1 MLLKRI
7 IPCLDVR
14 DGRVVKGVGFQWLRD
29 AGDPAFQAAR
39 YDAEGADEIVV
50 LDVSATVEGRSTMV
64 ETIRA
69 VRDVMSIPL
78 VAGGGVRSIEDAA
91 RILESGAD
99 KVSINSAAVRRPEL
113 IGNLSD
119 RFGVQCVVV
128 AIDAARRTD
137 GGWEVVVDGG
147 RTSTGIDVIDWARRS
162 VGLGAGEILLTSRDR
177 DGTGLGYDLDLVRG
191 VTETVSVPVI
201 ASGGARTASDLESAF
216 EAGATGA
223 LLAGVLHDRITSIT
237 NLRLELAALGR
248 ELRPC

>member
-14 DGRVVKGVGFQWLRD
+14 DGRVVKGVAFQSLRD
-29 AGDPAFQAAR
+29 VGDPAFQAAR

-50 LDVSATVEGRSTMV
+50 LDVSATVESRSTMI

-69 VRDVMSIPL
+69 VREVISIPL

-91 RILESGAD
+91 RLLESGAD

-113 IGNLSD
+113 ITELSD
-119 RFGVQCVVV
+119 RFGTQCVVV
-128 AIDAARRTD
+128 AIDSTLRND

-147 RTSTGIDVIDWARRS
+147 RTSTGIDVIEWSRRS
-162 VGLGAGEILLTSRDR
+162 VDLGAGEILLTSRDR
-177 DGTGLGYDLDLVRG
+177 DGTGLGYDLNLIRG
-191 VTETVSVPVI
+191 VTESVSVPVI
-201 ASGGARTASDLESAF
+201 ASGGARTATDLESAF

-237 NLRLELAALGR
+237 SLRLELAALGR

>member
-7 IPCLDVR
+7 IPCLDVQ
-14 DGRVVKGVGFQWLRD
+14 DGRVVKGVGFQSLRD

-50 LDVSATVEGRSTMV
+50 LDVSATVEGRSTMI

-69 VRDVMSIPL
+69 VREVISIPL

-91 RILESGAD
+91 RLLESGAD

-113 IGNLSD
+113 IAELSE
-119 RFGVQCVVV
+119 RFGRQCVVV
-128 AIDAARRTD
+128 AIDATRRTD

-162 VGLGAGEILLTSRDR
+162 VELGAGEILLTSRDR

-191 VTETVSVPVI
+191 VTESVSVPVI

-237 NLRLELAALGR
+237 SLRLELAALGR

>member
-7 IPCLDVR
+7 IPCLDVQ
-14 DGRVVKGVGFQWLRD
+14 DGRVVKGVGFQSLRD

-50 LDVSATVEGRSTMV
+50 LDVSATVEGRSTMI

-69 VRDVMSIPL
+69 VREVISIPL

-91 RILESGAD
+91 RLLESGAD

-113 IGNLSD
+113 IAELSE
-119 RFGVQCVVV
+119 RFGRQCVVV
-128 AIDAARRTD
+128 AIDATRRTD

-162 VGLGAGEILLTSRDR
+162 VELGAGEILLTSRDR

-191 VTETVSVPVI
+191 VTESVSVPVI
-201 ASGGARTASDLESAF
+201 ASGGARNASDLESAF

-237 NLRLELAALGR
+237 SLRLELAALGR

>member
-7 IPCLDVR
+7 IPCLDVQ
-14 DGRVVKGVGFQWLRD
+14 DGRVVKGVGFQSLRD
-29 AGDPAFQAAR
+29 AGDPVFQAAR

-50 LDVSATVEGRSTMV
+50 LDVSATVEGRSTMI

-69 VRDVMSIPL
+69 VREVISIPL

-91 RILESGAD
+91 RLLESGAD

-113 IGNLSD
+113 IAELSE
-119 RFGVQCVVV
+119 RFGRQCVVV
-128 AIDAARRTD
+128 AIDSTRRND

-147 RTSTGIDVIDWARRS
+147 RTSTGIDVIDWALRS
-162 VGLGAGEILLTSRDR
+162 VELGAGEMLLTSRDR

-191 VTETVSVPVI
+191 VTESVSVPVI

-237 NLRLELAALGR
+237 SLRLELAALGR